1 MGPEEAQVTM
11 PDQPATEVERLLQF
25 HLAFCH
31 RAYMVCQDKN
41 HDYAGADGSSPWRN
55 FESTERLGIAST
67 ETGMLIR
74 MGDKLNR
81 LITYVKDGK
90 LACENEGAADAL
102 IDMVNYSVLLAGYIQ
117 RKAQDG

>member
-1 MGPEEAQVTM
+1 M
-11 PDQPATEVERLLQF
+11 
-25 HLAFCH
+25 
-31 RAYMVCQDKN
+31 
-41 HDYAGADGSSPWRN
+41 N

-81 LITYVKDGK
+81 LITYVQDGK

-102 IDMVNYSVLLAGYIQ
+102 VDMINYSVLLAGYIQ